1 MKLITHLTPKTTTQ
15 ELFDYVT
22 SFLLKQGEQSRGLGG
37 ACTYRGLN
45 GLMCAAGCV
54 IPDEFYRPAM
64 EGDDIV
70 AVFADYRHRQGKQ
83 RPFWKALAKHE
94 GLLVELQ
101 EVHDSPYKPA
111 TPDEVLRAWI
121 AGFQNI
127 AKKRKLTFD
136 APLLAEDDSRP

>member
-37 ACTYRGLN
+37 ECAYRGRD
-45 GLMCAAGCV
+45 GLMCAVGCV
-54 IPDEFYRPAM
+54 IPDEFYSPSM
-64 EGDDIV
+64 EGEGIDT
-70 AVFADYRHRQGKQ
+70 VFAEYWHRQGKQ

-101 EVHDSPYKPA
+101 EVHDNPYSHHD
-111 TPDEVLRAWI
+111 PDTVLRSWI
-121 AGFQNI
+121 EGFQHI

-136 APLLAEDDSRP
+136 APLLAEDDSGP